1 MGRYQSGCTKPRL
14 VVDGS
19 RGGSLPNRL
28 PVLLNRQPMP
38 VQLVPPEPQLRVILE
53 RYIALLGQPGVNL
66 SSPIVQAQISNMRSE
81 ILTLR
86 ATAMDTVDRQM
97 SVELTQ
103 ETEDEW
109 EFLATLY
116 ATALGLTLVTPPIT
130 TFPAIRGAAF
140 LGRDLETWLTDLA
153 VADANRIADQVTIGL
168 IRQASREEILRAV
181 LGEQNFDGNNGAT
194 QVTRNDLSGIVVSA
208 TFAVLVQAKKV
219 MLDEPSNNALLPRE
233 LYVAVLDNRTT
244 TICRSLNG
252 KVFPV
257 GSGPY
262 PPLHWN
268 CRSTR
273 VPLPAGGDV
282 PELP

>member
-1 MGRYQSGCTKPRL
+1 MPTPLEQ
-14 VVDGS
+14 VVDEQIQRQEDEKS
-19 RGGSLPNRL
+19 RAAEIALAMIA
-28 PVLLNRQPMP
+28 LLDQS
-38 VQLVPPEPQLRVILE
+38 EPQLRVVLE

-66 SSPIVQAQISNMRSE
+66 SSPVVQSQIANMRSE

-103 ETEDEW
+103 ETEAEW
-109 EFLATLY
+109 EFLTTLY
-116 ATALGLTLVTPPIT
+116 ATALGLTLVKPPIT

-208 TFAVLVQAKKV
+208 TFAVLVQAKKA
-219 MLDEPSNNALLPRE
+219 MLDIPSNNELLPRE

-273 VPLPAGGDV
+273 VPLPAEGEV

>member
-1 MGRYQSGCTKPRL
+1 MPTPLEQIVNEQIQRQEDEKSRAAEIALAMIALLDQS
-14 VVDGS
+14 
-19 RGGSLPNRL
+19 
-28 PVLLNRQPMP
+28 
-38 VQLVPPEPQLRVILE
+38 EPQLRVVLE

-66 SSPIVQAQISNMRSE
+66 SSPVVQAQIANMRAE

-116 ATALGLTLVTPPIT
+116 ATALGLTLVKPSIT
-130 TFPAIRGAAF
+130 TFSAIRGAAF

-233 LYVAVLDNRTT
+233 LYVAVLDNRTP

>member
-1 MGRYQSGCTKPRL
+1 MPTPLEQIVNEQIQRQEDEKSRAAEIALAMIALLDQS
-14 VVDGS
+14 
-19 RGGSLPNRL
+19 
-28 PVLLNRQPMP
+28 
-38 VQLVPPEPQLRVILE
+38 EPQLRVVLE

-66 SSPIVQAQISNMRSE
+66 SSPVVQAQIANMRAE

-116 ATALGLTLVTPPIT
+116 ATALGLTLVKPSIT

-208 TFAVLVQAKKV
+208 TFAVLVQAKKA
-219 MLDEPSNNALLPRE
+219 MLDVPSNNELLPRE
-233 LYVAVLDNRTT
+233 LYVAVLDSRTT
-244 TICRSLNG
+244 AICRSFNG

>member
-1 MGRYQSGCTKPRL
+1 MPTPLEQIVNEQIQRQEDEKSRAAEIALAMIALLDQS
-14 VVDGS
+14 
-19 RGGSLPNRL
+19 
-28 PVLLNRQPMP
+28 
-38 VQLVPPEPQLRVILE
+38 EPQLRVVLE

-66 SSPIVQAQISNMRSE
+66 SSPVVQAQIANMRAE

-116 ATALGLTLVTPPIT
+116 ATALGLTLVKPSIT